1 MIDATRKPRM
11 QPFRTP
17 SIRPPG
23 TQDDPALTFSKRY
36 DEAVGKINAS
46 LDKVDW
52 EKAGRIGAITG
63 ILLVLSLALV
73 LVNSVLAT
81 IHLIPVIPGL
91 LELLGL
97 VVAVQWS
104 YRNLY
109 TKDKRHAFVERLRN
123 LRKEYLG

>member
-1 MIDATRKPRM
+1 MIDATKAEGKTAG
-11 QPFRTP
+11 TP

-23 TQDDPALTFSKRY
+23 AQEDLALTFSKRY

-46 LDKVDW
+46 LGEVDW
-52 EKAGRIGAITG
+52 EKAGRIGTVVG

-73 LVNSVLAT
+73 LVNTVLAT
-81 IHLIPVIPGL
+81 IQLIPVVPGL

-97 VVAVQWS
+97 VVAGQWC

-109 TKDKRHAFVERLRN
+109 TKDKRQALGERLHN

>member
-1 MIDATRKPRM
+1 MIDAIKAK
-11 QPFRTP
+11 
-17 SIRPPG
+17 IRPPS
-23 TQDDPALTFSKRY
+23 TQDNLALTFSKRY
-36 DEAVGKINAS
+36 DEAVGKINTS

-52 EKAGRIGAITG
+52 EKVGRIGAVVG
-63 ILLVLSLALV
+63 ILLVSSLALV

-81 IHLIPVIPGL
+81 IHLIPVLPGL

-97 VVAVQWS
+97 VVTAQWC

-109 TKDKRHAFVERLRN
+109 TKDKRHAFVERIRN

>member
-1 MIDATRKPRM
+1 MINAASTEDKAAKI
-11 QPFRTP
+11 P

-23 TQDDPALTFSKRY
+23 FPEDLSLTFSKRY
-36 DEAVGKINAS
+36 DEAIGKINAS

-52 EKAGRIGAITG
+52 EKAGRIGTFAG

-81 IHLIPVIPGL
+81 IHLIPVVPGL

-97 VVAVQWS
+97 VVTGQWC

-109 TKDKRHAFVERLRN
+109 TKDKRQALGEKFHN

>member
-1 MIDATRKPRM
+1 MVNATDTTDKAGKI
-11 QPFRTP
+11 P
-17 SIRPPG
+17 SMRPPG
-23 TQDDPALTFSKRY
+23 AQEDSSLTFSKRY
-36 DEAVGKINAS
+36 DEAIGKINAS

-52 EKAGRIGAITG
+52 EKAGRIGTLAG
-63 ILLVLSLALV
+63 ISLVLLLGLV

-81 IHLIPVIPGL
+81 IHLIPIVPGL

-97 VVAVQWS
+97 VVAAQWC

-109 TKDKRHAFVERLRN
+109 TKDKRQAFGERLQN

>member
-1 MIDATRKPRM
+1 MINAANTEDKAAKI
-11 QPFRTP
+11 P

-23 TQDDPALTFSKRY
+23 AQEDLSLTFSKRY
-36 DEAVGKINAS
+36 DEAIGKINAS

-52 EKAGRIGAITG
+52 EKAGRIGTFAG

-81 IHLIPVIPGL
+81 IHLIPVVPGL

-97 VVAVQWS
+97 VVTGQWC

-109 TKDKRHAFVERLRN
+109 TKDKRQALGEKFHN

>member
-1 MIDATRKPRM
+1 MNNTANTEEKTAKIP
-11 QPFRTP
+11 P
-17 SIRPPG
+17 IRPPG
-23 TQDDPALTFSKRY
+23 SQEDLALTFSKRY
-36 DEAVGKINAS
+36 DEAIGKINAS

-52 EKAGRIGAITG
+52 EKAGRIGMMTG
-63 ILLVLSLALV
+63 ILLVVGLALV

-81 IHLIPVIPGL
+81 IHLIPVVPGL

-97 VVAVQWS
+97 VVAGQWC

-109 TKDKRHAFVERLRN
+109 TKDKRQALGGKLHS

>member
-1 MIDATRKPRM
+1 MINAANTEDKAAKI
-11 QPFRTP
+11 P

-23 TQDDPALTFSKRY
+23 AQEDFSLTFSKRY
-36 DEAVGKINAS
+36 DEAIGKINAS

-52 EKAGRIGAITG
+52 EKAGRIGTIAG

-81 IHLIPVIPGL
+81 IHLIPVVPGL

-97 VVAVQWS
+97 VVTGQWC

-109 TKDKRHAFVERLRN
+109 TKDKRQALGEKLHN

>member
-1 MIDATRKPRM
+1 MINAANTEDKAAKI
-11 QPFRTP
+11 P

-23 TQDDPALTFSKRY
+23 SQEDLSLTFSKRY
-36 DEAVGKINAS
+36 DEAIGKINAS

-52 EKAGRIGAITG
+52 EKAGRIGMFAG

-81 IHLIPVIPGL
+81 IHLIPVVPGL

-97 VVAVQWS
+97 VVTGQWC

-109 TKDKRHAFVERLRN
+109 TKDKRQALGEKFHN

>member
-1 MIDATRKPRM
+1 MR
-11 QPFRTP
+11 
-17 SIRPPG
+17 SPG
-23 TQDDPALTFSKRY
+23 TREDLGLTFSKRY
-36 DEAVGKINAS
+36 DEAIGKINAS
-46 LDKVDW
+46 LNEVDW

-73 LVNSVLAT
+73 LVNSVFAT
-81 IHLIPVIPGL
+81 IHLIPVLPGL

-97 VVAVQWS
+97 VVTTQWC

-109 TKDKRHAFVERLRN
+109 TKDKRQALAERLRN

>member
-1 MIDATRKPRM
+1 MINVTKAEDKTAK
-11 QPFRTP
+11 TP
-17 SIRPPG
+17 SIRPSG
-23 TQDDPALTFSKRY
+23 AQEDFSLTFSKRY
-36 DEAVGKINAS
+36 DEAIGRINAS

-52 EKAGRIGAITG
+52 EKVGRIGTFAG
-63 ILLVLSLALV
+63 ILLVLSLTLV

-81 IHLIPVIPGL
+81 IHLIPVVPGL

-97 VVAVQWS
+97 VVAGQWC

-109 TKDKRHAFVERLRN
+109 TKDKRQALGERLHN

>member
-1 MIDATRKPRM
+1 MIDATKAEGKTA
-11 QPFRTP
+11 RTP

-23 TQDDPALTFSKRY
+23 AQEDLTLTFSKRY

-46 LDKVDW
+46 LEEVDW
-52 EKAGRIGAITG
+52 EKAGRIGTVVG

-73 LVNSVLAT
+73 LVNTVLAT
-81 IHLIPVIPGL
+81 IQLIPIVPGL

-97 VVAVQWS
+97 VVAGQWC

-109 TKDKRHAFVERLRN
+109 TKDKRQALGERLQN

>member
-1 MIDATRKPRM
+1 MINATRKDEDKAAKP
-11 QPFRTP
+11 P

-23 TQDDPALTFSKRY
+23 TQEDLALTFSKRY

-46 LDKVDW
+46 LEKVDW
-52 EKAGRIGAITG
+52 EKAGRIGTVAGTI
-63 ILLVLSLALV
+63 LVLSLALV

-81 IHLIPVIPGL
+81 IHLIPVMPGL

-97 VVAVQWS
+97 VVAGQWC

-109 TKDKRHAFVERLRN
+109 TKEKRQAFGERLHN

>member
-1 MIDATRKPRM
+1 MINAANTEGKAAKI
-11 QPFRTP
+11 P

-23 TQDDPALTFSKRY
+23 AQEDLPLTFSKRY
-36 DEAVGKINAS
+36 DEAIGKINAS

-52 EKAGRIGAITG
+52 EKAGRIGMVAG

-81 IHLIPVIPGL
+81 IHLIPVVPGL

-97 VVAVQWS
+97 VVTAQWC

-109 TKDKRHAFVERLRN
+109 TKDKRQALGGKLHN